1 MSEAIEAKEQN
12 LVQRIRTSGL
22 PQSRELLLV
31 DEVLEVRKLRRQLF
45 RGQQDIIEQLQSATK
60 SFEETI
66 LKLESN
72 GNAYQ
77 LEMKGQLQEMER
89 IKNEE
94 IAEVK
99 KKLTSQLASETQQLL
114 DAHRKELKAT
124 KRQYES
130 RLLEV
135 AGRLEEVLR
144 PNAIR

>member
-31 DEVLEVRKLRRQLF
+31 DEVLEVRKLRRQLL

>member
-31 DEVLEVRKLRRQLF
+31 DEVLEVRKLRRQFF

-130 RLLEV
+130 RLVEV

-144 PNAIR
+144 PNTIR